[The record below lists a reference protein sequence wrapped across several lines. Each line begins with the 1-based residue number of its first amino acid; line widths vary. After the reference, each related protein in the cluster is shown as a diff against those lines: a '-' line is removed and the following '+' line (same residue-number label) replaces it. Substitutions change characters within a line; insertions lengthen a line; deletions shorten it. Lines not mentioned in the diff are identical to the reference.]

1 MSGPMEPPAF
11 VVALLGAESTGKT
24 TLAIGLGEALR
35 ARGLRVAVVGEYLR
49 EFCDLRGR
57 TPRRDEQ
64 AAIAA
69 EQARRIES
77 ACENHQIVVAD
88 TTALTIAVYSEVVF
102 GDLSLY
108 PSAMA
113 SHRRRASLTLLTAL
127 DLPWKADGMR
137 DGPHAMAPVDL
148 LFRTHFRQAGLA
160 YGVVAGQ
167 GPARLAHALAGVEHA
182 MKLPPAGV
190 DAVRSR
196 TGLESQAQAA
206 SMEEEQTRWQRWR
219 MACERCSDP
228 ECERRCLFP
237 SLRG

>member
-1 MSGPMEPPAF
+1 METPVF

-24 TLAIGLGEALR
+24 TLAFGLGEALR
-35 ARGLRVAVVGEYLR
+35 ARGLRVAVVEEYLR
-49 EFCDLRGR
+49 EFCDRRGR

-69 EQARRIES
+69 EQARRIEA
-77 ACENHQIVVAD
+77 ACANHQVVVAD
-88 TTALTIAVYSEVVF
+88 TTALTTAVYSDIVF

-127 DLPWKADGMR
+127 DLPWQADGMR

-148 LFRTHFRQAGLA
+148 LFRTHLRQAGLA

-182 MKLPPAGV
+182 MKLPPAGA
-190 DAVRSR
+190 DAGHTRAGR
-196 TGLESQAQAA
+196 EARAHAA
-206 SMEEEQTRWQRWR
+206 SMEEEQARWQRWR

-228 ECERRCLFP
+228 DCERRCLFP
-237 SLRG
+237 SLGG

>member
-1 MSGPMEPPAF
+1 METPVF

-24 TLAIGLGEALR
+24 TLAHGLGEALR
-35 ARGLRVAVVGEYLR
+35 ARGLRVAVVEDYLR
-49 EFCDLRGR
+49 EFCDRRGR

-69 EQARRIES
+69 EQARRIEA
-77 ACENHQIVVAD
+77 ACANHQVVVAD
-88 TTALTIAVYSEVVF
+88 TTALTTAVYSDIVF

-127 DLPWKADGMR
+127 DLPWQADGMR

-148 LFRTHFRQAGLA
+148 LFRTHLRQAGLA

-182 MKLPPAGV
+182 MKLPPG
-190 DAVRSR
+190 RE
-196 TGLESQAQAA
+196 GQAQTAPV
-206 SMEEEQTRWQRWR
+206 EEEARWQRWR
-219 MACERCSDP
+219 AACERCSDP
-228 ECERRCLFP
+228 DCERRCLFP
-237 SLRG
+237 SPRG